1 MGHVMFSV
9 INRPGEPLG
18 NAGFQLCAQCFHP
31 GIIVLQL
38 FLTDAAGFTKGG
50 NIRGSFGAR
59 THAAFLSAAYHQRSN
74 TDTFTDI

>member
-1 MGHVMFSV
+1 MLSV
-9 INRPGEPLG
+9 VYRPGEPLC
-18 NAGFQLCAQCFHP
+18 NTFLKLCAQCFHP

-38 FLTDAAGFTKGG
+38 FLTNTAGLTKGG

-74 TDTFTDI
+74 TDTFADI